1 MLVGLLL
8 SDAWLQSTNSNI
20 KTPRIGLKQSIV
32 NLPFLLSIYSE
43 LGYLCSTKVMCHIS
57 KIRGVAY
64 TSFSFQTRAL
74 PCFIE
79 LYDLFIGPEKVKRIS
94 PELYDYLDYK
104 ALAFWIMGDGSK
116 RNEGIILCTD
126 NFTVEEVVLL
136 MNMLMLKFNVNPTI
150 HKEKSVHP
158 TSKEVSYKHRIYL
171 GINDLNKI
179 RPFIAPHMHPHF
191 NYKIDR
197 I

>member
-1 MLVGLLL
+1 
-8 SDAWLQSTNSNI
+8 
-20 KTPRIGLKQSIV
+20 
-32 NLPFLLSIYSE
+32 
-43 LGYLCSTKVMCHIS
+43 MCYIS
-57 KIRGVAY
+57 KLREVSY

-79 LYDLFIGPEKVKRIS
+79 LYNLFIGPEGVKRVS
-94 PELYDYLDYK
+94 PELYDYLDYR

-126 NFTVEEVVLL
+126 NFTVGEVVLL
-136 MNMLMLKFNVNPTI
+136 MNMLMLKFDVNPTI
-150 HKEKSVHP
+150 HNEKSVHP
-158 TSKEVSYKHRIYL
+158 SAEADTYKHRIYL

-179 RPFIAPHMHPHF
+179 RPIIAPHMHPHF

-197 I
+197 V

>member
-1 MLVGLLL
+1 
-8 SDAWLQSTNSNI
+8 
-20 KTPRIGLKQSIV
+20 
-32 NLPFLLSIYSE
+32 
-43 LGYLCSTKVMCHIS
+43 
-57 KIRGVAY
+57 
-64 TSFSFQTRAL
+64 
-74 PCFIE
+74 
-79 LYDLFIGPEKVKRIS
+79 
-94 PELYDYLDYK
+94 
-104 ALAFWIMGDGSK
+104 MGDGSK

>member
-1 MLVGLLL
+1 LTTPPKSFLNKNIAKFPMNILGSFYGPLINNGIINEGRGKFSSSSTKEITDCTIWNKQLGLSSIWTKPRLTNQERAMLVLTPRVRSMLVGLLL

-104 ALAFWIMGDGSK
+104 ALAF
-116 RNEGIILCTD
+116 
-126 NFTVEEVVLL
+126 
-136 MNMLMLKFNVNPTI
+136 
-150 HKEKSVHP
+150 
-158 TSKEVSYKHRIYL
+158 
-171 GINDLNKI
+171 
-179 RPFIAPHMHPHF
+179 
-191 NYKIDR
+191 
-197 I
+197 